1 MLLTVEQH
9 RPLLWVHKAADD
21 VEDSGLAST
30 VGSNEPDDLAGRDC
44 EGHIV
49 QNLQTT
55 EGDADISHLKQRDG
69 CYWGALVGNWDRH
82 GVTVPTSSKSRHG
95 QDRGDEVENDLLDAR
110 LEEVQRLVLGGFK
123 HCGRVRH
130 KSLLASVRQKDIR
143 MSRERIVSMSRVR
156 APELI
161 GRGGWINTGGK
172 ALNIAD
178 FRGKFL
184 LLDFWTFCCANCL
197 HVLDELRPLE
207 TKWHDEL
214 VVVGFHSPKFVHEA
228 EHSAVLAAVD
238 RYDVHHP
245 VLDDPDLTT
254 WKSYAVRAWPTLALV
269 DPEGYVVAQFS
280 GEGHAHALDA
290 MLEQLVEE
298 HASKGTLHRGTGP
311 YVPPA
316 RQETLLRFPGKAAV
330 LSDGAILVS
339 DSANHRLVI
348 FESDAQ
354 TPRAFIGAGTRGFV
368 DGAPDVAMFSEPQ
381 GVCVLPDEVARAV
394 GYDVVIADSVNHA
407 LRGLRLSDLHVST
420 LAGNGKQW
428 MQNDPLPQSGNPSQ
442 PMSTPWDVAWW
453 PERHEVVIAM
463 AGIHT
468 LWGYSPEHKTL
479 SLVAG
484 TTNEGL
490 VDGEYAMAW
499 FAQTSGVA
507 VDNEGTL
514 WLADS
519 ETSALRRMRNGV
531 VHSEVGRGLFD
542 FGHVDGSAD
551 QALMQHP
558 LGVAV
563 LPDGSIG
570 VADTY
575 NGAVRRF
582 DPVTKTMTTL
592 ATGLA
597 EPSDIVVLPD
607 AQRAHVLLVVE
618 SAAHQLVRIPLPDEA
633 LQVDGVRHRTQRPA
647 TDVASGAFRI
657 NVPFTAPAGQKLD
670 DRYGPSTH
678 LVVSSTPQELL
689 VSGAGSGE
697 ELFRDIVIAPGFTE
711 GVLHVSA
718 RAASCDADGAEFPAC
733 HVHQQDWGVPIRITE
748 EGATSLSLPLAGL

>member
-1 MLLTVEQH
+1 
-9 RPLLWVHKAADD
+9 
-21 VEDSGLAST
+21 
-30 VGSNEPDDLAGRDC
+30 
-44 EGHIV
+44 
-49 QNLQTT
+49 
-55 EGDADISHLKQRDG
+55 
-69 CYWGALVGNWDRH
+69 
-82 GVTVPTSSKSRHG
+82 
-95 QDRGDEVENDLLDAR
+95 
-110 LEEVQRLVLGGFK
+110 
-123 HCGRVRH
+123 
-130 KSLLASVRQKDIR
+130 
-143 MSRERIVSMSRVR
+143 MSRVR
-156 APELI
+156 APELV

-172 ALNIAD
+172 ALNLAD

-207 TKWHDEL
+207 AKWSDLL
-214 VVVGFHSPKFVHEA
+214 VVVGVHSPKFVHEA

-238 RYDVHHP
+238 RYEVHHP

-290 MLEQLVEE
+290 MLEELVAE
-298 HASKGTLHRGTGP
+298 HQAKGTLHRGSGP
-311 YVPPA
+311 YVPPV
-316 RQETLLRFPGKAAV
+316 REDTLLRFPGKVAV
-330 LSDGAILVS
+330 LPDASLIVS
-339 DSANHRLVI
+339 DSSNHRLVI
-348 FESDAQ
+348 LESDGH
-354 TPRAFIGAGTRGFV
+354 TPRAVVGTGVRGFT
-368 DGAPDVAMFSEPQ
+368 DGPADIAQFSEPQ
-381 GVCVLPDEVARAV
+381 GVCVLPHAIAQLV
-394 GYDVVIADSVNHA
+394 GYDVVVADSVNHA
-407 LRGLRLSDLHVST
+407 LRGVRLSDLHVIT
-420 LAGNGKQW
+420 LAGTGKQW
-428 MQNDPLPQSGNPSQ
+428 MQNDSLPQDGDPFQ
-442 PMSTPWDVAWW
+442 PMSTPWDVVWW
-453 PERHEVVIAM
+453 PERNEVVIAM
-463 AGIHT
+463 AGIHAM
-468 LWGYSPEHKTL
+468 WGYSPEKKTL

-490 VDGEYAMAW
+490 VDGEYLKAW

-507 VDNEGTL
+507 VDGEGTL

-558 LGVAV
+558 LGIAV
-563 LPDGSIG
+563 LPDGSIAI
-570 VADTY
+570 ADTY
-575 NGAVRRF
+575 NGAIRRF
-582 DPVTKTMTTL
+582 DPATKTMSTL

-597 EPSDIVVLPD
+597 EPSDIVVVSD
-607 AQRAHVLLVVE
+607 TQRGHVLLVVE
-618 SAAHQLVRIPLPDEA
+618 SAAHQLVRIPLPEEA

-647 TDVASGAFRI
+647 TDVATGALRI

-670 DRYGPSTH
+670 DRYGPSTY
-678 LVVSSTPQELL
+678 LVVSSTPKELL

-697 ELFRDIVIAPGFTE
+697 ELFRDVVIAHGFNE

-718 RAASCDADGAEFPAC
+718 RAASCDADGTEFPAC
-733 HVHQQDWGVPIRITE
+733 HVHQQDWGVPIRITA